1 MNTRKIIGGTL
12 VGLGGL
18 CFLCFALMLFQAFR
32 LSNMLSILSLFALLS
47 VFFVIV
53 GLFTFGIKEW
63 KTPMAFFLTSS
74 GGMSAFLA
82 VFVYVMYSSGS
93 YDPAEVSIGRGIA
106 HGLAFCG
113 IIPLALGIPL
123 LVKTVKKK
131 NR

>member
-1 MNTRKIIGGTL
+1 MNKRKIIGGTL

-32 LSNMLSILSLFALLS
+32 LSNMLSILSTFALLS
-47 VFFVIV
+47 VFFVIA

-82 VFVYVMYSSGS
+82 VFVYIMYSFGDH
-93 YDPAEVSIGRGIA
+93 DPVEVSIGRGIA
-106 HGLAFCG
+106 HGLALCG
-113 IIPLALGIPL
+113 IIPLIFGIPL
-123 LVKTVKKK
+123 LIKIVNKK
-131 NR
+131 NH